1 MQYDRL
7 EYASSPI
14 SPYATCA
21 PYSSSGEELP
31 ARHESGSEYS
41 VQNSATSPAR
51 AANAAIPDGNR
62 TSSDSAAVASM
73 SRNTSPST
81 LSATARSRACATHE
95 RVQTLRHDRQLQPSA
110 THGIRPVLQIDPQRK
125 IIHDPLL
132 PQDRHTRPP
141 PTTQSSRPRDGRTG
155 HDVYKNKKSG

>member
-81 LSATARSRACATHE
+81 LSATARSRACATQRAARFNDDTE
-95 RVQTLRHDRQLQPSA
+95 NDSRSDPSTSPNQPGS
-110 THGIRPVLQIDPQRK
+110 
-125 IIHDPLL
+125 
-132 PQDRHTRPP
+132 
-141 PTTQSSRPRDGRTG
+141 
-155 HDVYKNKKSG
+155 

>member
-81 LSATARSRACATHE
+81 LSATARSRACATQRAARFNDDTE
-95 RVQTLRHDRQLQPSA
+95 NDSRSDPSTSPNQPGSRSTTA
-110 THGIRPVLQIDPQRK
+110 Y
-125 IIHDPLL
+125 
-132 PQDRHTRPP
+132 PP
-141 PTTQSSRPRDGRTG
+141 PSSTPTTPRMNASRRSGTTGSSNHPPRMASDPFSR
-155 HDVYKNKKSG
+155 